1 VIDSNKIL
9 NISSSQEFEE
19 FSIQIFNQQFE
30 KNTIYREFCRL
41 TGKNPSN
48 IKSSF
53 EIPFLPIQFFKTHKI
68 ISSNQPIR
76 KTFHSSGTTKD
87 NLSKHHITDLK
98 LYEDCFLKIFMDFYG
113 HPSKYNIIAL
123 LPTYLENKNSSL
135 IYMVNKLIE
144 KSENKHSGFY
154 LDNYKEL
161 KEKLL
166 YLEGGG
172 KKTILFGVSYA
183 LLNLIDFHKFKL
195 KKTTIIETGGMKGNR
210 KELIKS
216 ELHEILKNGF
226 GVKNINSEYGMT
238 ELMSQAYSIHNE
250 KFKSPPWM
258 KIYIRESEDP
268 MNIKIDNKS
277 GGINIIDLANYNSCS
292 FIATDDLGK
301 LDKDGN
307 FEILG
312 RLDNS
317 DQRGCNLLID

>member
-1 VIDSNKIL
+1 MIDPNKIL
-9 NISSSQEFEE
+9 NISSSQEFEK

-68 ISSNQPIR
+68 ISSNQPIQ

-183 LLNLIDFHKFKL
+183 LLNLIDFYKFKL
-195 KKTTIIETGGMKGNR
+195 KKTIIIETGGMKGKR

-216 ELHEILKNGF
+216 ELHQMLKIGF

-238 ELMSQAYSIHNE
+238 ELISQAYSIHNE

-268 MNIKIDNKS
+268 MNIKTDNKS

-292 FIATDDLGK
+292 FIATDDLGR
-301 LDKDGN
+301 LDENGN

>member
-1 VIDSNKIL
+1 
-9 NISSSQEFEE
+9 
-19 FSIQIFNQQFE
+19 
-30 KNTIYREFCRL
+30 
-41 TGKNPSN
+41 
-48 IKSSF
+48 
-53 EIPFLPIQFFKTHKI
+53 
-68 ISSNQPIR
+68 
-76 KTFHSSGTTKD
+76 
-87 NLSKHHITDLK
+87 
-98 LYEDCFLKIFMDFYG
+98 MDFYG

-250 KFKSPPWM
+250 KFKSPPWI

-268 MNIKIDNKS
+268 MNIKTDNKS

-292 FIATDDLGK
+292 FIATDDLGR
-301 LDKDGN
+301 LDENGN

>member
-9 NISSSQEFEE
+9 NISSSQEFEKY
-19 FSIQIFNQQFE
+19 SIEIFNYQFE
-30 KNTIYREFCRL
+30 KNAIYREFCRL

-48 IKSSF
+48 IRSSF

-68 ISSNQPIR
+68 ISSNQPIK
-76 KTFHSSGTTKD
+76 KTFYSSGSTKN
-87 NLSKHHITDLK
+87 NLSKHHIIDLK
-98 LYEDCFLKIFMDFYG
+98 LYEDCFLKIFVNFYG
-113 HPSKYNIIAL
+113 SPSQYNIIAL

-144 KSENKHSGFY
+144 KSENKHSEFY
-154 LDNYKEL
+154 LDNYKKL

-166 YLEGGG
+166 YLEEGD

-183 LLNLIDFHKFKL
+183 LLNLIDFYKFKL
-195 KKTTIIETGGMKGNR
+195 KKTIIIETGGMKGKR

-216 ELHEILKNGF
+216 ELHQMLKIGF

-238 ELMSQAYSIHNE
+238 ELISQAYSIHNE

-268 MNIKIDNKS
+268 MKIKTDNKS

-301 LDKDGN
+301 LDKNGN

>member
-1 VIDSNKIL
+1 MIDSNKIL

-76 KTFHSSGTTKD
+76 KTFHSSGTTKY

>member
-1 VIDSNKIL
+1 MIDSNKIL
-9 NISSSQEFEE
+9 NISSSQEFEK

-268 MNIKIDNKS
+268 MNVKTDNKS

>member
-1 VIDSNKIL
+1 MIDSNKIL
-9 NISSSQEFEE
+9 NISSSQEFEKY
-19 FSIQIFNQQFE
+19 SIEIFNYQFE

-48 IKSSF
+48 IRSSF

-68 ISSNQPIR
+68 ISSNQPIK
-76 KTFHSSGTTKD
+76 KTFYSSGSTKN
-87 NLSKHHITDLK
+87 NLSKHHIIDLK

-113 HPSKYNIIAL
+113 SPSQYNIIAL

-166 YLEGGG
+166 YLEEGD

-195 KKTTIIETGGMKGNR
+195 KKTIIIETGGMKGKR

-216 ELHEILKNGF
+216 ELHQMLKIGF

-238 ELMSQAYSIHNE
+238 ELISQAYSIHNE

-268 MNIKIDNKS
+268 MNIKTDNKS

-317 DQRGCNLLID
+317 DQRGCSLLID

>member
-1 VIDSNKIL
+1 VN
-9 NISSSQEFEE
+9 
-19 FSIQIFNQQFE
+19 
-30 KNTIYREFCRL
+30 
-41 TGKNPSN
+41 
-48 IKSSF
+48 
-53 EIPFLPIQFFKTHKI
+53 
-68 ISSNQPIR
+68 
-76 KTFHSSGTTKD
+76 
-87 NLSKHHITDLK
+87 
-98 LYEDCFLKIFMDFYG
+98 FYG
-113 HPSKYNIIAL
+113 SPSQYNIIAL

-144 KSENKHSGFY
+144 KSENKHSEFY
-154 LDNYKEL
+154 LDNYKKL

-166 YLEGGG
+166 YLEEGD

-183 LLNLIDFHKFKL
+183 LLNLIDFYKFKL
-195 KKTTIIETGGMKGNR
+195 KKTIIIETGGMKGKR

-216 ELHEILKNGF
+216 ELHQMLKIGF

-238 ELMSQAYSIHNE
+238 ELISQAYSIHNE

-268 MNIKIDNKS
+268 MKIKTDNKS

-301 LDKDGN
+301 LDKNGN

>member
-1 VIDSNKIL
+1 MIDSNKIL

>member
-1 VIDSNKIL
+1 MIDSNKIL

-238 ELMSQAYSIHNE
+238 ELMSQAYSTNNE
-250 KFKSPPWM
+250 KFKCPPWM

-268 MNIKIDNKS
+268 MNIKTDNKI

-301 LDKDGN
+301 LDEDGN

-317 DQRGCNLLID
+317 DQRGCNLLTD

>member
-1 VIDSNKIL
+1 MIDSNKIL
-9 NISSSQEFEE
+9 NISSSQEFEK

-268 MNIKIDNKS
+268 MNIKTDNKS

>member
-1 VIDSNKIL
+1 MIDPNKIL
-9 NISSSQEFEE
+9 NISSSQEFEK

-68 ISSNQPIR
+68 ISSNQPIQ

-144 KSENKHSGFY
+144 KSENKHSGFC

-166 YLEGGG
+166 YLEGEG

-268 MNIKIDNKS
+268 MNIKTDNKS

>member
-1 VIDSNKIL
+1 MIDSNKIL

-268 MNIKIDNKS
+268 MNIKTDNKS

>member
-9 NISSSQEFEE
+9 NISSSQEFEKY
-19 FSIQIFNQQFE
+19 SIEIFNYQFE

-48 IKSSF
+48 IRSSF

-68 ISSNQPIR
+68 ISSNQPIK
-76 KTFHSSGTTKD
+76 KTFYSSGSTKN
-87 NLSKHHITDLK
+87 NLSKHHIIDLK

-113 HPSKYNIIAL
+113 SPSQYNIIAL

-144 KSENKHSGFY
+144 KSENEHSGFY

-166 YLEGGG
+166 YLEEGD

-195 KKTTIIETGGMKGNR
+195 KKTIIIETGGMKGKR

-216 ELHEILKNGF
+216 ELHQMLKIGF

-238 ELMSQAYSIHNE
+238 ELISQAYSIHNE

-268 MNIKIDNKS
+268 MNIKTDNKS

-317 DQRGCNLLID
+317 DQRGCSLLTD

>member
-1 VIDSNKIL
+1 
-9 NISSSQEFEE
+9 
-19 FSIQIFNQQFE
+19 
-30 KNTIYREFCRL
+30 
-41 TGKNPSN
+41 
-48 IKSSF
+48 
-53 EIPFLPIQFFKTHKI
+53 
-68 ISSNQPIR
+68 
-76 KTFHSSGTTKD
+76 
-87 NLSKHHITDLK
+87 
-98 LYEDCFLKIFMDFYG
+98 
-113 HPSKYNIIAL
+113 
-123 LPTYLENKNSSL
+123 
-135 IYMVNKLIE
+135 MVNKLIE
-144 KSENKHSGFY
+144 KSENKHSKFY
-154 LDNYKEL
+154 LDNYKKL

-166 YLEGGG
+166 YLEEGD

-195 KKTTIIETGGMKGNR
+195 KKTIIIETGGMKGKR

-216 ELHEILKNGF
+216 ELHQMLKIGF

-238 ELMSQAYSIHNE
+238 ELISQAYSIHNE

-268 MNIKIDNKS
+268 MNIKTDNKS

-301 LDKDGN
+301 LDKNGN

>member
-1 VIDSNKIL
+1 MIDSNKIL
-9 NISSSQEFEE
+9 NISSSQEFEKY
-19 FSIQIFNQQFE
+19 SIEIFNYQFE
-30 KNTIYREFCRL
+30 KNTIYKEFCRL

-48 IKSSF
+48 IRSSF

-68 ISSNQPIR
+68 ISSNQPIK
-76 KTFHSSGTTKD
+76 KTFYSSGSTKN
-87 NLSKHHITDLK
+87 NLSKHHIIDLK
-98 LYEDCFLKIFMDFYG
+98 LYEDCFFKIFMDFYG
-113 HPSKYNIIAL
+113 SPSQYNIIAL

-166 YLEGGG
+166 YLEEGD

-195 KKTTIIETGGMKGNR
+195 KKTIIIETGGMKGKR

-216 ELHEILKNGF
+216 ELHQMLKIGF

-238 ELMSQAYSIHNE
+238 ELISQAYSIHNE

-268 MNIKIDNKS
+268 MNIKTNNKS

-317 DQRGCNLLID
+317 DQRGCSLLID

>member
-1 VIDSNKIL
+1 MIDSNKIL
-9 NISSSQEFEE
+9 NISSSQEFEKY
-19 FSIQIFNQQFE
+19 SIKIFNYQYE

-48 IKSSF
+48 IRSSF

-68 ISSNQPIR
+68 ISSNQPIK
-76 KTFHSSGTTKD
+76 KTFYSSGSTKN
-87 NLSKHHITDLK
+87 NLSKHHIIDLK
-98 LYEDCFLKIFMDFYG
+98 LYEDCFLKIFMNFYG
-113 HPSKYNIIAL
+113 SPSQYNIIAL

-144 KSENKHSGFY
+144 KSENKHSEFY
-154 LDNYKEL
+154 LDNYKKL

-166 YLEGGG
+166 YLEEGD

-195 KKTTIIETGGMKGNR
+195 KKTIIIETGGMKGKR

-216 ELHEILKNGF
+216 ELHQMLKIGF

-238 ELMSQAYSIHNE
+238 ELISQAYSIHNE

-268 MNIKIDNKS
+268 MNIKTDNKS

-292 FIATDDLGK
+292 FIATDDLGR
-301 LDKDGN
+301 LDENGN

>member
-1 VIDSNKIL
+1 MIDSNKIL
-9 NISSSQEFEE
+9 NISSSQEFEKY
-19 FSIQIFNQQFE
+19 SIKIFNYQFE
-30 KNTIYREFCRL
+30 KNIIYREFCRL

-48 IKSSF
+48 IRSSF

-68 ISSNQPIR
+68 ISSNQPIK
-76 KTFHSSGTTKD
+76 KTFYSSGSTKN
-87 NLSKHHITDLK
+87 NLSKHHIIDLK
-98 LYEDCFLKIFMDFYG
+98 LYEDCFLKIFVNFYG
-113 HPSKYNIIAL
+113 SPSQYNIIAL

-144 KSENKHSGFY
+144 KSENKHSEFY
-154 LDNYKEL
+154 LDNYKKL

-166 YLEGGG
+166 YLEEGD

-195 KKTTIIETGGMKGNR
+195 KKTIIIETGGMKGKR

-216 ELHEILKNGF
+216 ELHQMLKIGF

-238 ELMSQAYSIHNE
+238 ELISQAYSIHNE

-268 MNIKIDNKS
+268 MKIKTDNKS

-301 LDKDGN
+301 LDKNGN

>member
-1 VIDSNKIL
+1 MIDSNKIL
-9 NISSSQEFEE
+9 NISSSQEFEKY
-19 FSIQIFNQQFE
+19 SIEIFNYQFE

-48 IKSSF
+48 IRSSF

-68 ISSNQPIR
+68 ISSNQPIK
-76 KTFHSSGTTKD
+76 KTFYSSGSTKN
-87 NLSKHHITDLK
+87 NLSKHHIIDLK

-113 HPSKYNIIAL
+113 SPSQYNIIAL

-166 YLEGGG
+166 YLEEGD

-195 KKTTIIETGGMKGNR
+195 KKTIIIETGGMKGKR

-216 ELHEILKNGF
+216 ELHQMLKIGF

-238 ELMSQAYSIHNE
+238 ELISQAYSIHNE

-268 MNIKIDNKS
+268 MNIKTDNKS

>member
-9 NISSSQEFEE
+9 NISSSQEFEK

-268 MNIKIDNKS
+268 MNIKTDNKS

>member
-1 VIDSNKIL
+1 MIDSNKIL
-9 NISSSQEFEE
+9 NISSSQEFEKY
-19 FSIQIFNQQFE
+19 SIEIFNYQFE
-30 KNTIYREFCRL
+30 KNTIYREFCKL

-48 IKSSF
+48 IRSSF

-68 ISSNQPIR
+68 ISSNQPIK
-76 KTFHSSGTTKD
+76 KTFYSSGSTKN
-87 NLSKHHITDLK
+87 NLSKHHIIDLK
-98 LYEDCFLKIFMDFYG
+98 LYEDCFLKIFMNFYG
-113 HPSKYNIIAL
+113 SPSQYNIIAL

-144 KSENKHSGFY
+144 KSENKHSEFY
-154 LDNYKEL
+154 LDNYKKL

-166 YLEGGG
+166 YLEEGD

-195 KKTTIIETGGMKGNR
+195 KKTIIIETGGMKGKR

-216 ELHEILKNGF
+216 ELHQMLKIGF

-238 ELMSQAYSIHNE
+238 ELISQAYSIHNE

-268 MNIKIDNKS
+268 MNIKTDNKS

>member
-1 VIDSNKIL
+1 MIDSNKIL
-9 NISSSQEFEE
+9 NISSSQEFEK

-144 KSENKHSGFY
+144 KSENKHSRFY

-268 MNIKIDNKS
+268 MNIKTDNKS

>member
-1 VIDSNKIL
+1 MIDSKKIL
-9 NISSSQEFEE
+9 NITSPNEFEKN
-19 FSIQIFNQQFE
+19 SIEIFNYQFQN
-30 KNTIYREFCRL
+30 NTIYREFCNL
-41 TGKNPSN
+41 TGKNSSN
-48 IKSSF
+48 IKSSS
-53 EIPFLPIQFFKTHKI
+53 EIPFFPIQFFKTHKI
-68 ISSNQPIR
+68 VSSNQPIQ
-76 KTFHSSGTTKD
+76 KTFYSSGTTKD
-87 NLSKHHITDLK
+87 NLSKHHIIDLK

-123 LPTYLENKNSSL
+123 LPTYFENKNSSL
-135 IYMVNKLIE
+135 IYMVNHLIE
-144 KSENKHSGFY
+144 KSKNRNSGFY
-154 LDNYKEL
+154 LNDYKGL
-161 KEKLL
+161 KEKIL
-166 YLEGGG
+166 YLEEGN

-183 LLNLIDFHKFKL
+183 LLNLIEFYNFKL
-195 KKTTIIETGGMKGNR
+195 KKTTIIETGGMKGKR

-216 ELHEILKNGF
+216 ELHKMLKIGF

-238 ELMSQAYSIHNE
+238 ELMSQAYSINNE
-250 KFKSPPWM
+250 KFKCPPWM

-268 MNIKIDNKS
+268 MNIKTDNKI

-301 LDKDGN
+301 LDEDGN

>member
-1 VIDSNKIL
+1 MIDSNKIL
-9 NISSSQEFEE
+9 NISSSQEFEKY
-19 FSIQIFNQQFE
+19 SIKIFNYQFE

-48 IKSSF
+48 IRSSF

-68 ISSNQPIR
+68 ISSNQPIK
-76 KTFHSSGTTKD
+76 KTFYSSGSTKN
-87 NLSKHHITDLK
+87 NLSKHHVIDLK
-98 LYEDCFLKIFMDFYG
+98 FYEDCFLKIFMNFYG
-113 HPSKYNIIAL
+113 SPSQYNIIAL

-144 KSENKHSGFY
+144 KSENKHSEFY
-154 LDNYKEL
+154 LDNYKKL

-166 YLEGGG
+166 YLEEGD

-183 LLNLIDFHKFKL
+183 LLNLIDFYKFKL
-195 KKTTIIETGGMKGNR
+195 KKTIIIETGGMKGKR

-216 ELHEILKNGF
+216 ELHQMLKIGF

-238 ELMSQAYSIHNE
+238 ELISQAYSIHNE

-268 MNIKIDNKS
+268 MNIKTDNKS

-292 FIATDDLGK
+292 FIATDDLGR
-301 LDKDGN
+301 LDKNGN

>member
-1 VIDSNKIL
+1 MIDSNKIL
-9 NISSSQEFEE
+9 NISSSQEFEKY
-19 FSIQIFNQQFE
+19 SIEIFNYQFE

-41 TGKNPSN
+41 IGKNPSN
-48 IKSSF
+48 IRSSF

-68 ISSNQPIR
+68 ISSNQPIK
-76 KTFHSSGTTKD
+76 KTFYSSGSTKN
-87 NLSKHHITDLK
+87 NLSKHHIIDLK
-98 LYEDCFLKIFMDFYG
+98 LYEDCFLKIFMNFYG
-113 HPSKYNIIAL
+113 SPSQYNIIAL

-166 YLEGGG
+166 YLEEGD

-195 KKTTIIETGGMKGNR
+195 KKTIIIETGGMKGKR

-216 ELHEILKNGF
+216 ELHQMLRIGF

-238 ELMSQAYSIHNE
+238 ELISQAYSIHNE

-268 MNIKIDNKS
+268 MNIKTDNKS

-301 LDKDGN
+301 LDKNGN

>member
-1 VIDSNKIL
+1 MIDSNKIL

-48 IKSSF
+48 IRSSF

-68 ISSNQPIR
+68 ISSNQPIK
-76 KTFHSSGTTKD
+76 KTFYSSGSTKN
-87 NLSKHHITDLK
+87 NLSKHHIIDLK
-98 LYEDCFLKIFMDFYG
+98 LYEDCFLKIFMNFYG
-113 HPSKYNIIAL
+113 SPSQYNIIAL

-268 MNIKIDNKS
+268 MNIKTDNKS

>member
-9 NISSSQEFEE
+9 NISSSQEFEKY
-19 FSIQIFNQQFE
+19 SIEIFNYQFE

-48 IKSSF
+48 IRSSF

-68 ISSNQPIR
+68 ISSNQPIK
-76 KTFHSSGTTKD
+76 KTFYSSGSTKN
-87 NLSKHHITDLK
+87 NLSKHHIIDLK
-98 LYEDCFLKIFMDFYG
+98 LYEDCFLKIFMNFYG
-113 HPSKYNIIAL
+113 SPSQYNIIAL

-144 KSENKHSGFY
+144 KSENKHSKFY
-154 LDNYKEL
+154 LDNYKKL

-166 YLEGGG
+166 YLEEGD

-195 KKTTIIETGGMKGNR
+195 KKTIIIETGGMKGKR

-216 ELHEILKNGF
+216 ELHQMLRIGF

-238 ELMSQAYSIHNE
+238 ELISQAYSIHNE

-268 MNIKIDNKS
+268 MNIKTDNKS

-301 LDKDGN
+301 LDKNGN

>member
-9 NISSSQEFEE
+9 NISSSQEFEKY
-19 FSIQIFNQQFE
+19 SIEIFNYQFE

-48 IKSSF
+48 IRSSF

-68 ISSNQPIR
+68 ISSNQPIK
-76 KTFHSSGTTKD
+76 KTFYSSGSTKN
-87 NLSKHHITDLK
+87 NLSKHHIIDLK

-113 HPSKYNIIAL
+113 SPSQYNIIAL

-166 YLEGGG
+166 YLEEGD

-195 KKTTIIETGGMKGNR
+195 KKTIIIETGGMKGKR

-216 ELHEILKNGF
+216 ELHQMLKIGF

-238 ELMSQAYSIHNE
+238 ELISQAYSIHNE

-268 MNIKIDNKS
+268 MNIKTDNKS

-317 DQRGCNLLID
+317 DQRGCSLLID

>member
-1 VIDSNKIL
+1 MIDSNKIL
-9 NISSSQEFEE
+9 NISSSQEFEKY
-19 FSIQIFNQQFE
+19 SIEIFNYQFE

-48 IKSSF
+48 IRSSF

-68 ISSNQPIR
+68 ISSNQPIK
-76 KTFHSSGTTKD
+76 KTFYSSGSTKN
-87 NLSKHHITDLK
+87 NLSKHHIIDLK
-98 LYEDCFLKIFMDFYG
+98 LYEDCFLKIFMNFYG
-113 HPSKYNIIAL
+113 SPSQYNIIAL

-144 KSENKHSGFY
+144 KSENKHSEFY
-154 LDNYKEL
+154 LDNYKKL

-166 YLEGGG
+166 YLEEGD

-195 KKTTIIETGGMKGNR
+195 KKTIIIETGGMKGKR

-216 ELHEILKNGF
+216 ELHQMLRIGF

-238 ELMSQAYSIHNE
+238 ELISQAYSIHNE

-268 MNIKIDNKS
+268 MNIKTDNKS

-301 LDKDGN
+301 LDKNGN

>member
-9 NISSSQEFEE
+9 NISSSQEFEKY
-19 FSIQIFNQQFE
+19 SIEIFNYQFE

-48 IKSSF
+48 IRSSF

-68 ISSNQPIR
+68 ISSNQPIK
-76 KTFHSSGTTKD
+76 KTFYSSGSTKN
-87 NLSKHHITDLK
+87 NLSKHHIIDLK

-113 HPSKYNIIAL
+113 SPSQYNIIAL

-166 YLEGGG
+166 YLEEGD

-195 KKTTIIETGGMKGNR
+195 KKTIIIETGGMKGKR

-216 ELHEILKNGF
+216 ELHQMLKIGF

-238 ELMSQAYSIHNE
+238 ELISQAYSIHNE

-268 MNIKIDNKS
+268 MNIKTDNKS

-317 DQRGCNLLID
+317 DQRGCSLLTD

>member
-1 VIDSNKIL
+1 MIDSNKIL
-9 NISSSQEFEE
+9 NISSSQEFEK

>member
-9 NISSSQEFEE
+9 NISSSQEFEKY
-19 FSIQIFNQQFE
+19 SIEIFNYQFE

-48 IKSSF
+48 IRSSF

-68 ISSNQPIR
+68 ISSNQPIK
-76 KTFHSSGTTKD
+76 KTFYSSGSTKN
-87 NLSKHHITDLK
+87 NLSKHHIIDLK
-98 LYEDCFLKIFMDFYG
+98 LYEDCFLKIFTDFYG
-113 HPSKYNIIAL
+113 SPSQYNIIAL

-144 KSENKHSGFY
+144 KSENKHSEFY
-154 LDNYKEL
+154 LDNYKKL

-166 YLEGGG
+166 YLEEGD

-195 KKTTIIETGGMKGNR
+195 KKTIIIETGGMKGKR

-216 ELHEILKNGF
+216 ELHQMLKIGF

-238 ELMSQAYSIHNE
+238 ELISQAYSIHNE

-268 MNIKIDNKS
+268 MNIKTDNKS

>member
-1 VIDSNKIL
+1 MIDSNKIL
-9 NISSSQEFEE
+9 NISSSQEFEKY
-19 FSIQIFNQQFE
+19 SIEIFNYQFE

-48 IKSSF
+48 IRSSF

-68 ISSNQPIR
+68 ISSNQPIK
-76 KTFHSSGTTKD
+76 KTFYSSGSTKN
-87 NLSKHHITDLK
+87 NLSKHHIIDLK

-113 HPSKYNIIAL
+113 SPSQYNIIAL

-166 YLEGGG
+166 YLEEGD

-195 KKTTIIETGGMKGNR
+195 KKTIIMETGGMKGKR

-216 ELHEILKNGF
+216 ELHQMLKIGF

-238 ELMSQAYSIHNE
+238 ELISQAYSIHNE

-268 MNIKIDNKS
+268 MNIKTDNKS

-317 DQRGCNLLID
+317 DQRGCSLLTD

>member
-9 NISSSQEFEE
+9 NISSSQEFEKY
-19 FSIQIFNQQFE
+19 SIKIFNYQFE

-48 IKSSF
+48 IRSSF

-68 ISSNQPIR
+68 ISSNQPIK
-76 KTFHSSGTTKD
+76 KTFYSSGSTKN
-87 NLSKHHITDLK
+87 NLSKHHIIDLK
-98 LYEDCFLKIFMDFYG
+98 LYEDCFLKIFMNFYG
-113 HPSKYNIIAL
+113 SPSQYNIIAL

-144 KSENKHSGFY
+144 KSENKHSEFY
-154 LDNYKEL
+154 LDNYKKL

-166 YLEGGG
+166 YLEEGD

-183 LLNLIDFHKFKL
+183 LLNLIDFYKFKL
-195 KKTTIIETGGMKGNR
+195 KKTIIIETGGMKGKR

-216 ELHEILKNGF
+216 ELHQMLKIGF

-238 ELMSQAYSIHNE
+238 ELISQAYSIHNE

-268 MNIKIDNKS
+268 MNIKTDNKS

-292 FIATDDLGK
+292 FIATDDLGR
-301 LDKDGN
+301 LDKNGN

>member
-1 VIDSNKIL
+1 MIDSNKIL
-9 NISSSQEFEE
+9 NISSSQEFEKY
-19 FSIQIFNQQFE
+19 SIEIFNYQFE
-30 KNTIYREFCRL
+30 KNTIYREFCKL

-48 IKSSF
+48 IRSSF

-68 ISSNQPIR
+68 ISSNQPIK
-76 KTFHSSGTTKD
+76 KTFYSSGSTKN
-87 NLSKHHITDLK
+87 NLSKHHIIDLK
-98 LYEDCFLKIFMDFYG
+98 LYEDCFFKIFMDFYG
-113 HPSKYNIIAL
+113 SPSQYNIIAL

-166 YLEGGG
+166 YLEEGD

-195 KKTTIIETGGMKGNR
+195 KKTIIIETGGMKGKR

-216 ELHEILKNGF
+216 ELHQMLKIGF

-238 ELMSQAYSIHNE
+238 ELISQAYSIHNE

-268 MNIKIDNKS
+268 MNIKTDNKS

-317 DQRGCNLLID
+317 DQRGCSLLTD

>member
-1 VIDSNKIL
+1 MIDSNKIL
-9 NISSSQEFEE
+9 NISSSQEFEKY
-19 FSIQIFNQQFE
+19 SIKIFNYQFE

-48 IKSSF
+48 IRSSF

-68 ISSNQPIR
+68 ISSNQPIK
-76 KTFHSSGTTKD
+76 KTFYSSGSTKN
-87 NLSKHHITDLK
+87 NLSKHHIIDLK
-98 LYEDCFLKIFMDFYG
+98 LYEDCFLKIFMNFYG
-113 HPSKYNIIAL
+113 SPSQYNIIAL

-144 KSENKHSGFY
+144 KSENKHSEFY
-154 LDNYKEL
+154 LDNYKKL

-166 YLEGGG
+166 YLEEGD

-183 LLNLIDFHKFKL
+183 LLNLIDFYKFKL
-195 KKTTIIETGGMKGNR
+195 KKTIIIETGGMKGKR

-216 ELHEILKNGF
+216 ELHQMLKIGF

-238 ELMSQAYSIHNE
+238 ELISQAYSIHNE

-268 MNIKIDNKS
+268 MNIKTDNKS